1 MNKPKV
7 GSLFIS
13 PVCTSQIRLLPVSLV
28 PIALP
33 PSPNSRLIYP
43 ITWILWLD
51 IENGY
56 LKLTYPKDNFVS
68 SPPNR
73 GLSAFITIS
82 VMGSPPTLCINQKPM
97 GPSKL
102 CPWFVSYSTTI
113 CSPHTVSNQLFPI
126 YTFKSMK
133 YSLYT
138 EEYIWYKTN
147 VHVSTHSFRSWT
159 LYAKKIS
166 DFLPHS
172 KYKI

>member
-102 CPWFVSYSTTI
+102 CPWLLWGHLYLSSLALRHCDLVLGNCDIGGYEKYPQVSRWCLCFQPTGLLR
-113 CSPHTVSNQLFPI
+113 CLG
-126 YTFKSMK
+126 
-133 YSLYT
+133 
-138 EEYIWYKTN
+138 
-147 VHVSTHSFRSWT
+147 
-159 LYAKKIS
+159 
-166 DFLPHS
+166 FLNPGNPQ
-172 KYKI
+172 IRQAL